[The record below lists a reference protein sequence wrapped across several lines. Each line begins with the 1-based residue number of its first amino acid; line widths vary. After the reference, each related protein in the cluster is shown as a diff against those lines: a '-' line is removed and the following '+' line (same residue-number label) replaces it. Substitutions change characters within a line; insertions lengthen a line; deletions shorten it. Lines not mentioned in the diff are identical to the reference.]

1 MKRQDPCANLLAGGV
16 GGLAS
21 LVIGHPFDTVKV
33 RLQTMRTDR
42 QSGSQSYVNARDC
55 FRKIVRHEG
64 VGTLFKGMS
73 ALAYSSVPRFALMFY
88 ANSWG
93 RLLAVSG
100 SGQGQ
105 GEGELSLGHILMGGL
120 LSQLVVAPTVTAPLE
135 RIKVLLQVFPGKF
148 SGQTDCL
155 SYIIRTEGYRGL
167 FRGSL
172 LTLARDVP
180 AFCSYFATYE
190 TLRKMVRQ
198 EDGRV
203 GVLDTALIGG
213 VSGVIGW
220 AVEIPFDNIKNRHQ
234 VCLGKRSV
242 SQTINGIIAEGGLRQ
257 LYRGS
262 GVILVRAFPTN
273 AATFLA
279 YEWTIRGLVNI
290 DSWTHTD
297 TQSQG
302 LKLRTLSSSW

>member
-290 DSWTHTD
+290 DSWTHRD

>member
-1 MKRQDPCANLLAGGV
+1 V

-42 QSGSQSYVNARDC
+42 QSGGQSYVNARDC

-100 SGQGQ
+100 SGQG
-105 GEGELSLGHILMGGL
+105 EGEAEGEVSLGHILMGGL

-190 TLRKMVRQ
+190 TLRTMVRR

>member
-42 QSGSQSYVNARDC
+42 QGGSQVYVNARDC
-55 FRKIVRHEG
+55 LRKIVRHEG

-93 RLLAVSG
+93 RLLAVS
-100 SGQGQ
+100 SS
-105 GEGELSLGHILMGGL
+105 EGHRSEAEDVRLSHILLGGL
-120 LSQLVVAPTVTAPLE
+120 LSQLVIAPTVTAPLE

-190 TLRKMVRQ
+190 TLRTMVRQ

-203 GVLDTALIGG
+203 QVLDTALIGG
-213 VSGVIGW
+213 VSGVVGW

-234 VCLGKRSV
+234 VCLGRRSV
-242 SQTINGIIAEGGLRQ
+242 SHTIKGIIKEGGLRQ

-279 YEWTIRGLVNI
+279 YEWTIRGLANI
-290 DSWTHTD
+290 DSWLY
-297 TQSQG
+297 TQPKG
-302 LKLRTLSSSW
+302 VKLKTLSSSW

>member
-1 MKRQDPCANLLAGGV
+1 MKRQEPAANLLAGGV

-21 LVIGHPFDTVKV
+21 LVIGHPLDTVKV

-42 QSGSQSYVNARDC
+42 QGGSQTYVNARDC
-55 FRKIVRHEG
+55 LRKIVRHEG

-93 RLLAVSG
+93 RLLSMNYNGDGSSGAEEVS
-100 SGQGQ
+100 
-105 GEGELSLGHILMGGL
+105 LSHVLMGGL

-148 SGQTDCL
+148 AGQSDCL

-167 FRGSL
+167 YRGSL
-172 LTLARDVP
+172 LTLARDAP

-190 TLRKMVRQ
+190 TLRSMVRN
-198 EDGRV
+198 EEGRM
-203 GVLDTALIGG
+203 GVLETAVIGG
-213 VSGVIGW
+213 LSGVVGW
-220 AVEIPFDNIKNRHQ
+220 AVEIPLDNIKNRHQ
-234 VCLGKRSV
+234 VCLGRHSV
-242 SQTINGIIAEGGLRQ
+242 SQTINGIISEGGLRQ

-279 YEWTIRGLVNI
+279 YEWTIRGLVNM
-290 DSWTHTD
+290 DSWLHTQ
-297 TQSQG
+297 TSS
-302 LKLRTLSSSW
+302 LKLSRTLSSTW